1 MRSKTFGSGSPRRA
15 SLRFIAAPL
24 LLLFAATI
32 VRAQPAA
39 DSPAPG
45 DAMIDGWLTAR
56 TARIERAIAADL
68 RPRDATR
75 QAQLRAEYLFMLGLD
90 PLPART
96 PLGAT
101 VTGRHEGDGFVVEN
115 LHYQSIPGLY
125 VTANLW
131 RPAHSPPGTRHP
143 AIVYLCGHSGRGRD
157 GNKTAFQDHGLWFA
171 RHGYVCLVLD
181 TLQLGEIA
189 ATHHGT
195 YREGRWW
202 WQSRGYTPA
211 GVEC

>member
-24 LLLFAATI
+24 LLLLTATI
-32 VRAQPAA
+32 VRAQPAADSAALGDA

-75 QAQLRAEYLFMLGLD
+75 QAQHRAEYLFMLGLD

-101 VTGRHEGDGFVVEN
+101 VTGRHEGDGFIVEN

-131 RPAHSPPGTRHP
+131 RPADSPPGTRHP
-143 AIVYLCGHSGRGRD
+143 AIVYVSGHSGRGRS
-157 GNKTAFQDHGLWFA
+157 
-171 RHGYVCLVLD
+171 
-181 TLQLGEIA
+181 
-189 ATHHGT
+189 
-195 YREGRWW
+195 GR
-202 WQSRGYTPA
+202 
-211 GVEC
+211 